1 MFNLESYNSF
11 ALKVY
16 ANDGLIVN
24 SLSDLEQA
32 RTKIVQDKHAYIVLG
47 EGTDVLFKEPFN
59 GVAIINRLK
68 GKSVTEDSSFYYVSA
83 MAGENLDSF
92 IKWCLDSNI
101 YGLENLAKIPG
112 TVGGAPIQNAGA
124 YGVSVSDFCHQI
136 KVYNFETGE
145 YDVLDNSQCSFG
157 YRTSIFKQDSSFRKY
172 VIVEVTF
179 KLKKEWK
186 PLFLYESLKGMEVL
200 QKNVS
205 AIDVYNYISKLRSE
219 KLPNPKILGNAGSF
233 FKNPYI
239 SITKFQELK
248 EEFENVPYYELTDKS
263 VKVAAG
269 WLIDKAGFKGY
280 VQGNVSVYDKQA
292 VIIVNNGGAE
302 PNEIVELAHF
312 VMNKVQERFG
322 ISIQHEVVVY
332 DKNGESSL

>member
-1 MFNLESYNSF
+1 MFDLESYNSF
-11 ALKVY
+11 ALNVY

-24 SLSDLEQA
+24 TLTDLEQA
-32 RTKIVQDKHAYIVLG
+32 RSKIVQENQAYIVLG
-47 EGTDVLFKEPFN
+47 EGTDVLFKESFN
-59 GVAIINRLK
+59 GIAIINRLK
-68 GKSVTEDSSFYYVSA
+68 GKSVVEDSSYYYVSA
-83 MAGENLDSF
+83 MAGENLDDF
-92 IKWCLDSNI
+92 IKWCLESEI

-136 KVYNFETGE
+136 KIYNLETGE
-145 YDVLDNSQCSFG
+145 YTVLDNSQCLFG
-157 YRTSIFKQDSSFRKY
+157 YRTSIFKQEASFKKY
-172 VIVEVTF
+172 VIVEVIF
-179 KLKKEWK
+179 KLKKDWK
-186 PLFLYESLKGMEVL
+186 PTFLYESLKLFEVS
-200 QKNVS
+200 QEKVS
-205 AIDVYNYISKLRSE
+205 AIDVYNYISKLREE

-239 SITKFQELK
+239 SLTKFQELK
-248 EEFENVPYYELTDKS
+248 NEFENVPYYELTDKS

-280 VQGNVSVYDKQA
+280 VQGRASVYDKQA
-292 VIIVNNGGAE
+292 VILVNNGGAE
-302 PNEIVELAHF
+302 PKEIVELAHF
-312 VMNKVQERFG
+312 IMSKVQDRFG